1 MDDIPLED
9 EPFEPFD
16 DYEDYAD
23 QMMHEAERQ
32 DQLITNATTSNSAP
46 SSSSAPKNL
55 AHFSDALP
63 EQRDFL
69 GMLQTQNLQTEQELQ
84 RFEQQ
89 RRQQQEQQQKQ
100 QQQGQWQSKKGSGR
114 TIGSGGTGTGGGGG
128 GGDEA
133 GGDLGA
139 VTVAKK
145 RVKIVT
151 LDNER
156 LMGEHGLP
164 LLMSNG
170 KRFKIRHKYKDSAE
184 KNMNAK
190 NNIADLMRLYQTW
203 AHNLFPKATFKDF
216 ISKAES
222 KCRSDRQIRSTMDGW
237 RDAYWKQV
245 MDEKNAKEAVDRAEQ
260 EALDRQNGVWEEHEK
275 ELEAQESSSAS
286 KVTSANGVSSPSESA
301 QRPKP
306 AASKKG
312 KERASDNPFASTA
325 MRMVASD
332 DEEDQE
338 DYERALNRM
347 RISMN
352 LDNRNG
358 QASGTS
364 PRRHQRHASNED
376 QFIFGAGGPIE
387 SATRKNEID
396 LDNYN
401 SDVEDD
407 DDDAPLFT
415 HRALQMMGKSKSSE
429 ILSTN
434 IPALD
439 KPAPIAEGS
448 SRTNGSID
456 SDQEDMSALLNT
468 PTIELDPSLSMSTLP
483 LDTFGSNDSN
493 DIISL
498 KMEGVQSMDAADD
511 DGGDDILT
519 RRKPTKGRRAIL
531 LDSSDEE

>member
-23 QMMHEAERQ
+23 QMMQEAERQ
-32 DQLITNATTSNSAP
+32 DQLITNAATSNSA
-46 SSSSAPKNL
+46 SSSSAPRSLVNP
-55 AHFSDALP
+55 SDALP

-69 GMLQTQNLQTEQELQ
+69 GMLQTQNLQSEQELQ
-84 RFEQQ
+84 RLEQQ
-89 RRQQQEQQQKQ
+89 RRQQQEQQ

-114 TIGSGGTGTGGGGG
+114 TIGSGGAGGGGG
-128 GGDEA
+128 EDGA

-145 RVKIVT
+145 RVKLVK

-156 LMGEHGLP
+156 LMSEHGLP

-170 KRFKIRHKYKDSAE
+170 KRLKIRHKYKDSAE

-216 ISKAES
+216 ISQAETR
-222 KCRSDRQIRSTMDGW
+222 CRTDRQIRSTMDGW

-245 MDEKNAKEAVDRAEQ
+245 KDEKDAKENAARAEQ

-275 ELEAQESSSAS
+275 ELETQGSSAAS
-286 KVTSANGVSSPSESA
+286 KTISTNGALSPSEST
-301 QRPKP
+301 QPRLKP

-352 LDNRNG
+352 LDSRNG
-358 QASGTS
+358 GASGAS
-364 PRRHQRHASNED
+364 SQRPPQKYASNED
-376 QFIFGAGGPIE
+376 QFIFGAEDPIG
-387 SATRKNEID
+387 STARKNEID

-401 SDVEDD
+401 SDVDD
-407 DDDAPLFT
+407 DDDDEDDAPLFT
-415 HRALQMMGKSKSSE
+415 HRALQMMGNSKTSE

-439 KPAPIAEGS
+439 KPTSRAEES
-448 SRTNGSID
+448 SPTNGAID
-456 SDQEDMSALLNT
+456 SDQEDISSLLNA

-483 LDTFGSNDSN
+483 LDTFGNSDSN
-493 DIISL
+493 DISSL
-498 KMEGVQSMDAADD
+498 KMEGVQNTDVVDD
-511 DGGDDILT
+511 DDEDDNLT